1 MLYRM
6 IRKPQTASFPDN
18 DIRPDNYRSIMDAVQ
33 VPHLLDEGGFLQGV
47 IPIGWRDR
55 FYHWVRRWFAVFL
68 PVSLLFLLFFWLRC
82 GRPRKRKRYAIGE
95 AALPPEEEFNAICSA
110 PGKTVRLVYLQVR
123 CWVHTAAHMHGNQ
136 VVCRVRTYTCIYTG
150 RSGATGGMHI
160 ALSISLRKNNDG
172 GLRILL
178 CGLAPMRLIKI
189 AWDESRGHALQ
200 TACSV

>member
-1 MLYRM
+1 M

-123 CWVHTAAHMHGNQ
+123 CWAHTAAHMHGNQ
-136 VVCRVRTYTCIYTG
+136 VVAVYVHIHGAKWSNRWYAYSSVENIEGEQRWWTGNYVVRFSSHAPDQDC
-150 RSGATGGMHI
+150 SG
-160 ALSISLRKNNDG
+160 
-172 GLRILL
+172 
-178 CGLAPMRLIKI
+178 
-189 AWDESRGHALQ
+189 
-200 TACSV
+200 